1 MEARLASA
9 GKLILLAVLAGTLT
23 ACASAARWDDA
34 PRRAS
39 GWGAPETHTVR
50 HGDTLYAIAFRY
62 QLDYKDLARWNG
74 IGAGYLIHAGDVL
87 RLTAPKRTT
96 VASSP
101 SGKPPSSRTRPS
113 PPPPSNR
120 PSTLQPTSKA
130 PYRWRWPTDG
140 RVDRGFSARS
150 KGIEISGTAGQKIV
164 ASAAGSVVYSGGA
177 LKGYGQLLIIKHNS
191 GWLSAYGHNRKLR
204 VREGDTVSA
213 GQHIADMGI
222 GPSSRAVLHFEI
234 RNNGK
239 PVNPEQYLPAR

>member
-1 MEARLASA
+1 MLVAA
-9 GKLILLAVLAGTLT
+9 AGTLA

-34 PRRAS
+34 PKRSS
-39 GWGAPETHTVR
+39 GWGSPATHTVR

-87 RLTAPKRTT
+87 RLTAPSRQA
-96 VASSP
+96 ASRPP
-101 SGKPPSSRTRPS
+101 SRSKPPQSSS
-113 PPPPSNR
+113 R
-120 PSTLQPTSKA
+120 PSTSQPAPAKRPTPARSQQTVKA

-140 RVDRGFSARS
+140 QIARGFSERS
-150 KGIEISGTAGQKIV
+150 KGIEIGGSAGQKIV

-191 GWLSAYGHNRKLR
+191 GWLSAYGHNRTLR
-204 VREGDTVSA
+204 VREGQQVTA

-239 PVNPEQYLPAR
+239 PVNPEAYLPKR